1 MRHRR
6 PGTPAALLAA
16 GLLTLCGVL
25 TLLAGCAPP
34 EVVEAAPITV
44 TATVTTT
51 ATATVTVTPPP
62 PPAADPAA
70 PPAPDPVPNEA
81 APVYEWG
88 PAIDDGPRPG
98 ASGEPELDGSGEP
111 ERYVIVAGD
120 SFFDVA
126 QRFNLPQQQLLRMN
140 PQVYDFGE
148 TVYIGQVLNL
158 DWQKVGIG

>member
-1 MRHRR
+1 M
-6 PGTPAALLAA
+6 
-16 GLLTLCGVL
+16 LCGTL

-34 EVVEAAPITV
+34 EVVEAAPVTV
-44 TATVTTT
+44 TATVT
-51 ATATVTVTPPP
+51 ATATVTVTPAPP
-62 PPAADPAA
+62 PADPAA
-70 PPAPDPVPNEA
+70 PPPPDPVPNA
-81 APVYEWG
+81 PAPVYEWG

-98 ASGEPELDGSGEP
+98 ASGAPELDETGEP

-140 PQVYDFGE
+140 PQIYDFGE

-158 DWQKVGIG
+158 DWQKTGVG

>member
-1 MRHRR
+1 VRRRR
-6 PGTPAALLAA
+6 PGVPAALLAA

-25 TLLAGCAPP
+25 TLAAGCAPIEP
-34 EVVEAAPITV
+34 VAP
-44 TATVTTT
+44 
-51 ATATVTVTPPP
+51 TVTVTAMPA

-70 PPAPDPVPNEA
+70 PPPPEPSPNAP

-88 PAIDDGPRPG
+88 PAFDDGPRPG
-98 ASGEPELDGSGEP
+98 ASGTPELDETGEP

-140 PQVYDFGE
+140 PQIHDFGE
-148 TVYIGQVLNL
+148 TVYIGQVINL
-158 DWQKVGIG
+158 DWQKVGQ

>member
-6 PGTPAALLAA
+6 PGTPAAVLAA

-34 EVVEAAPITV
+34 EVVEAAPV
-44 TATVTTT
+44 TVTTTVT
-51 ATATVTVTPPP
+51 ATATVTATPPP

-70 PPAPDPVPNEA
+70 PPVPDPVPNEA
-81 APVYEWG
+81 APVYQWG
-88 PAIDDGPRPG
+88 PAIDDGARPG

>member
-6 PGTPAALLAA
+6 PGTPATLLAA
-16 GLLTLCGVL
+16 GLLTICGTL

-34 EVVEAAPITV
+34 KVAEPAPVTV

-51 ATATVTVTPPP
+51 ATATVTMTPE
-62 PPAADPAA
+62 PAPADPAA
-70 PPAPDPVPNEA
+70 PPAPDPVPNDP

-98 ASGEPELDGSGEP
+98 ATGTPELDGTGEP

-158 DWQKVGIG
+158 DWQKEGVG

>member
-6 PGTPAALLAA
+6 PGTPATLLAA
-16 GLLTLCGVL
+16 GLLTLCGTL

-34 EVVEAAPITV
+34 EQVEAAPVTV

-51 ATATVTVTPPP
+51 ATATVTVTP
-62 PPAADPAA
+62 AAPVPDPAA
-70 PPAPDPVPNEA
+70 PPPPDPVPNDA

-98 ASGEPELDGSGEP
+98 ATGEPELDGSGEP
-111 ERYVIVAGD
+111 ERYTIVEGD

-158 DWQKVGIG
+158 DWQKTGVE

>member
-6 PGTPAALLAA
+6 PGTPATLLAA
-16 GLLTLCGVL
+16 GLLTLCGTL

-34 EVVEAAPITV
+34 EQVEAAPVTV

-51 ATATVTVTPPP
+51 ATATVTVTP
-62 PPAADPAA
+62 AAPVPDPAA
-70 PPAPDPVPNEA
+70 PPPPDPVPNDA

-98 ASGEPELDGSGEP
+98 ATGAPELDGTGEP
-111 ERYVIVAGD
+111 ERYVIVEGD

-158 DWQKVGIG
+158 DWQKTGIG

>member
-1 MRHRR
+1 
-6 PGTPAALLAA
+6 
-16 GLLTLCGVL
+16 VL

-34 EVVEAAPITV
+34 ELVEAAPVTV
-44 TATVTTT
+44 TATVT
-51 ATATVTVTPPP
+51 ATATITVTPPPPPP

-70 PPAPDPVPNEA
+70 PPTPDPVPNDA

-88 PAIDDGPRPG
+88 PAIDDGARPG

-158 DWQKVGIG
+158 DWEKVGIG

>member
-1 MRHRR
+1 M
-6 PGTPAALLAA
+6 
-16 GLLTLCGVL
+16 
-25 TLLAGCAPP
+25 LAGCAPP
-34 EVVEAAPITV
+34 EVDEAVPVTV

-51 ATATVTVTPPP
+51 ATATVTVTPE
-62 PPAADPAA
+62 PAPADPAA
-70 PPAPDPVPNEA
+70 PPAPDPVPNDP

-88 PAIDDGPRPG
+88 PAIDDGPRTG
-98 ASGEPELDGSGEP
+98 ATGEPELDETGEP

-140 PQVYDFGE
+140 PQVHDFGE

-158 DWQKVGIG
+158 DWQKEGVG